1 MKKLLCWKQR
11 WKCWEEFHIDVLEMQ
26 VRAFLEKKLQKIIC
40 MFEKGSLGFVEQH
53 ACCSNVQKLKSLL
66 RRNS

>member
-1 MKKLLCWKQR
+1 
-11 WKCWEEFHIDVLEMQ
+11 MQ

-66 RRNS
+66 RRNSKYRSLGVK